1 MSFFAVTWACAT
13 VAVTAGYSVSRYNAR
28 RWAGRGAGD
37 SDRRRRGRFRR
48 VDRVAAAVGAKMI
61 VFTDAEKKAALRDQ
75 YDRVAAGAD
84 DGWQSD
90 VDALALAM
98 LAEEAGAEE
107 IGAARIM
114 ARLVQ

>member
-28 RWAGRGAGD
+28 RWA

>member
-1 MSFFAVTWACAT
+1 
-13 VAVTAGYSVSRYNAR
+13 
-28 RWAGRGAGD
+28 
-37 SDRRRRGRFRR
+37 
-48 VDRVAAAVGAKMI
+48 MI

-84 DGWQSD
+84 DGRQSD